1 MRSLLLPS
9 REGLA
14 VPQGAAASTPARRR
28 RFDLSLFL
36 PHTMSGL
43 VAGGCLIAA
52 APLLLALLL
61 AASQLDRLS
70 RHSER
75 LVKEGV
81 AVVRLGSQLRDDVN
95 DLERSLRQY
104 AALVDPALVGVVSG
118 RMAQTEKTLQ
128 ELQDQDLAPLA
139 DPVFSAQ
146 RELAQAAEQWAEM
159 QQQPVSAGAMEPLV
173 RRVHAIGGEV
183 NAILRSGGGATDAEI
198 DRLQD
203 AAKAARRT
211 LLISSLTLLPL
222 TAALVLAFSAAVT
235 RPLRKLAAGIVDL
248 GSARYDRPVA
258 IQFPQ
263 EMSRLG
269 GQLDWLRR
277 RLAQLE
283 SDKERFLR
291 HVSHELKTPLSSLHE
306 GAALLRDEAIG
317 PLEPRQQ
324 EVTAILVD
332 SINELDG
339 LIHNLLA
346 YAQWRRERHHPL
358 DWFES
363 RPLVE
368 EALAR
373 HRLSLERRRISTELR
388 LGSGR
393 LFGHRP
399 QLRVA
404 LENLLG
410 NAIKHA
416 PPESSIDIAMDA
428 VDGCCTL
435 SVRDR
440 GRGVPEQEKR
450 MIFEP
455 FVRGNEA
462 EETGIRGT
470 GIGLSIVQET
480 ILSHKGTVEVEDA
493 NPGACFKLAWPCP
506 AGGA

>member
-1 MRSLLLPS
+1 MRSLQFQS

-14 VPQGAAASTPARRR
+14 APLGAGAGAAAPRR
-28 RFDLSLFL
+28 RFDLGVFL

-43 VAGGCLIAA
+43 VAAGCLVAA

-75 LVKEGV
+75 LVKEGI
-81 AVVRLGSQLRDDVN
+81 AVVRLGAQLRDDVG

-104 AALVDPALVGVVSG
+104 AALGDPALVEVTTR

-128 ELQDQDLAPLA
+128 DLEDEDLEPLA
-139 DPVFSAQ
+139 DPVFAAQ
-146 RELAQAAEQWAEM
+146 RELSQVAKLWAEA
-159 QQQPVSAGAMEPLV
+159 QQSPSAGAIEPLA
-173 RRVHAIGGEV
+173 RRVHDIGGEV
-183 NAILRSGGGATDAEI
+183 NAILRSGTGATDAEVG
-198 DRLQD
+198 RLQ
-203 AAKAARRT
+203 AASVSARRI
-211 LLISSLTLLPL
+211 LLTSSLALVPL
-222 TAALVLAFSAAVT
+222 TALLVLIFSATVT
-235 RPLRKLAAGIVDL
+235 RPLRALAGGIADL
-248 GSARYDRPVA
+248 GNARYGEPVS
-258 IQFPQ
+258 IRFPQ
-263 EMSRLG
+263 EMRRLA

-291 HVSHELKTPLSSLHE
+291 HVSHELKTPLASLHE
-306 GAALLRDEAIG
+306 GAALLREQALG
-317 PLEPRQQ
+317 PLSPRQQ
-324 EVTAILVD
+324 EVTGILAE
-332 SINELDG
+332 SIAELDG

-346 YAQWRRERHHPL
+346 YAQWRRERQHPPL
-358 DWFES
+358 AWFEA
-363 RPLVE
+363 RPLAE
-368 EALAR
+368 EVLAR

-388 LGSGR
+388 LGSER

-416 PPESSIDIAMDA
+416 PPDSSIDIDMSAGG
-428 VDGCCTL
+428 GCCRL

-455 FVRGNEA
+455 FVRGTEA
-462 EETGIRGT
+462 EEAGTRGT
-470 GIGLSIVQET
+470 GIGLSIVHET
-480 ILSHKGTVEVEDA
+480 ALSHQGTVEVEDA
-493 NPGACFKLAWPCP
+493 KPGACFKLAWPCP
-506 AGGA
+506 ADGA